1 MLLFVLTISEKFR
14 SLIKRR
20 VFRME
25 KDMVFFKDAQSA
37 DVGNGVPRGCLL
49 EDFPFQS
56 VSYSLSC

>member
-20 VFRME
+20 VFGME
-25 KDMVFFKDAQSA
+25 KDMVFLKDAQSA
-37 DVGNGVPRGCLL
+37 DVYDGFPRGCPF
-49 EDFPFQS
+49 EDFPFKS